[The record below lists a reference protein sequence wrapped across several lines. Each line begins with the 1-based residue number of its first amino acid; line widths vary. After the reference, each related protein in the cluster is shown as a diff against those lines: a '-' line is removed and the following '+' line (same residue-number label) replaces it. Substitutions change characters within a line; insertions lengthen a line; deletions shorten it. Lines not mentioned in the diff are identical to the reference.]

1 MQDQKLAGARVL
13 VTGASGFIGQ
23 YAAAALSN
31 AGAEVVPVSKSGGY
45 DLRNEAEAMQATFLA
60 RPHIVVHLAAS
71 KAGKGRPATIFK
83 DDVQMGLNVIH
94 AAALTRSKIVFL
106 ASDRIYDDHDCT
118 PQKTLLS
125 ALKSYRAQ
133 YGTPC
138 AMLVAQN
145 AYGPGDSLVSELS
158 RVFLKADPAGVIQ
171 LSAAAGPFHL
181 THAMDVALAIAAA
194 AAGLDADTAVDL
206 PGEAVAFDKLAS
218 LVAESSGFKG
228 RLAWNGTAKEQTNGA
243 TGFGAE
249 AGTLLRW
256 QPTVTLQEGVRQT
269 VEWCRSTPEAKA

>member
-1 MQDQKLAGARVL
+1 LTDQKLSGARVL

-23 YAAAALSN
+23 YAAAALSS
-31 AGAEVVPVSKSGGY
+31 AGADVVKVSKSGGY
-45 DLRNEAEAMQATFLA
+45 DLRNEVEAMQAIFLA

-71 KAGKGRPATIFK
+71 REGRGRPATVFK
-83 DDVQMGLNVIH
+83 DDVQMGLNVLH
-94 AAALTRSKIVFL
+94 ASAMTRSKVVFL
-106 ASDRIYDDHDCT
+106 ASDRIYDDQDCT

-133 YGTPC
+133 YGTPS

-158 RVFLKADPAGVIQ
+158 KVFLKADPAGAVQ
-171 LSAAAGPFHL
+171 LSAGAGPFHL
-181 THAMDVALAIAAA
+181 VHAMDVALAIVSA

-206 PGEAVAFDKLAS
+206 PGEAMSFDKLAA
-218 LVAESSGFKG
+218 LVAESAGFKG
-228 RLAWNGTAKEQTNGA
+228 KLAWNGTPKAQTNGS

-249 AGTLLRW
+249 AGAILGWT
-256 QPTVTLQEGVRQT
+256 PTIGLQEGIRQT
-269 VEWCRSTPEAKA
+269 VEWCRRTAEAKA

>member
-1 MQDQKLAGARVL
+1 LDQKLAGARVL
-13 VTGASGFIGQ
+13 VTGATGFIGQ

-31 AGAEVVPVSKSGGY
+31 AGAEVVPVSKSAGY

-71 KAGKGRPATIFK
+71 REGKGRPATVFK

-94 AAALTRSKIVFL
+94 AAALTRSKVVFL

-133 YGTPC
+133 YGMPC

-145 AYGPGDSLVSELS
+145 AYGPGDALVSELS
-158 RVFLKADPAGVIQ
+158 KVFLKADPSGVVT
-171 LSAAAGPFHL
+171 LSAGAGPFHL
-181 THAMDVALAIAAA
+181 THAMDVALAIASA
-194 AAGLDADTAVDL
+194 AAGFDGDTAVDL
-206 PGEAVAFDKLAS
+206 PGAAITFDHLAK

-228 RLAWNGTAKEQTNGA
+228 RLAWNGTPKEQTNGA
-243 TGFGAE
+243 ATFGAE
-249 AGTLLRW
+249 AGALLKW
-256 QPTVTLQEGVRQT
+256 SPTIPIEEGVRQT
-269 VEWCRSTPEAKA
+269 VEWVRGASGAKA